1 MDEARRL
8 ERFHE
13 WSEQHG
19 AIVERAARAFA
30 RGADRDDL
38 RQELL
43 LAIWRAIPSFRGEAR
58 PSTFLYRVVHNA
70 ALLWRRGRRAAAES
84 LESIVEPAAPE
95 REGDEGRLAA
105 LYAAIRRLP
114 PVDRSLVLLS
124 LDGVA
129 YAEMAEIHG
138 LTPNA
143 VGARLTRARD
153 RLATDLER
161 SSE

>member
-1 MDEARRL
+1 MDETRRL

-58 PSTFLYRVVHNA
+58 PATFLYRVVHNT
-70 ALLWRRGRRAAAES
+70 ALVWRRGRRAPVES
-84 LESIVEPAAPE
+84 LEAVAEPAAPE
-95 REGDEGRLAA
+95 TGGDERRLGA

-114 PVDRSLVLLS
+114 PVDRSLMLLS
-124 LDGVA
+124 LDGVS

-153 RLATDLER
+153 RLASELER
-161 SSE
+161 SSA

>member
-1 MDEARRL
+1 MDETRRL

-13 WSEQHG
+13 WSAAHA

-43 LAIWRAIPSFRGEAR
+43 LAIWRAIPAFRGDAR

-70 ALLWRRGRRAAAES
+70 ALLWRRGRRADADS
-84 LESIVEPAAPE
+84 LETIAEPAAPATD
-95 REGDEGRLAA
+95 GDERRLAA

-129 YAEMAEIHG
+129 YAEMATIHG

-143 VGARLTRARD
+143 VGARLSRARD
-153 RLATDLER
+153 RLASELER
-161 SSE
+161 SPA

>member
-1 MDEARRL
+1 MDETRRL
-8 ERFHE
+8 ERFHA
-13 WSEQHG
+13 WSAEHA

-43 LAIWRAIPSFRGEAR
+43 LAIWRSIPAFRGDAR
-58 PSTFLYRVVHNA
+58 ASTYLYRVVHNA
-70 ALLWRRGRRAAAES
+70 ALLWRRGRHADTES
-84 LESIVEPAAPE
+84 LETVAEPAAPDAG
-95 REGDEGRLAA
+95 GDERRLAA

-161 SSE
+161 SPA